1 MTPVGDGIEREV
13 KLAVDADFSLPLS
26 LGEDGGPLVVKPLD
40 PRYLD
45 AVYHDAEDLRLLAL
59 GITVRRR
66 TGEGIRWTVK
76 FPTAELAAA
85 GGSARR
91 EVDVMTD
98 TPNPPAAVV
107 DLVASALGGALL
119 VPVARLVSQRDR
131 WALLGGDGQSV
142 AELDDDRVRVH
153 HPVGTDDPLASPLGF
168 REVEVEFGADADSD
182 LIEWIV
188 AQLIGA
194 GASRA
199 MVGSKAEQALALLGR
214 VPGRAGSSG
223 G

>member
-13 KLAVDADFSLPLS
+13 KLAVDADFSLPPS
-26 LGEDGGPLVVKPLD
+26 LTDGGGPLVVEPLE

-45 AVYHDAEDLRLLAL
+45 AVYHDADDLRLLAL

-76 FPTAELAAA
+76 FPTVELAAA

-91 EVDVMTD
+91 EIDVMTD
-98 TPNPPAAVV
+98 ASTPPEAVV
-107 DLVASALGGALL
+107 ELVASALGGATLA
-119 VPVARLVSQRDR
+119 PVARLVSQRDR
-131 WALLGGDGQSV
+131 WALLGRAGQSV
-142 AELDDDRVRVH
+142 AELDDDRVMIH
-153 HPVGTDDPLASPLGF
+153 HPVDAADASASPLGF
-168 REVEVEFGADADSD
+168 REVEVEFGADADSE
-182 LIEWIV
+182 LIEWVV
-188 AQLIGA
+188 AQLIDA

-199 MVGSKAEQALALLGR
+199 IAGSKVEHAMTLLGR
-214 VPGRAGSSG
+214 VPGRAGSTG